1 MSVNELGLTTNFY
14 IVVLLWVARTIIL
27 AFICALLAWLGVR
40 VLDALTPHI
49 PKRERIGENP
59 VSVGMFIAGFFILI
73 GLVIHGAV
81 TGPVLIGAGVLESLI
96 DPRRLGLIAISFIV
110 SLFLGIAL
118 LRIIDK
124 LTPKIPFGNIRES
137 PIAVGIYILGYL
149 IFFGLIIHAALTTPL

>member
-1 MSVNELGLTTNFY
+1 MSVNELGLATTFY

-27 AFICALLAWLGVR
+27 AFICAFLAWLGVR
-40 VLDALTPHI
+40 VLDALTPRI
-49 PKRERIGENP
+49 PKREKIGENP

-73 GLVIHGAV
+73 GLVIHGTV
-81 TGPVLIGAGVLESLI
+81 TGPVIIGAGILESLI

-124 LTPKIPFGNIRES
+124 LTPKIPFGSIRES
-137 PIAVGIYILGYL
+137 PIAVGIYMLGYL
-149 IFFGLIIHAALTTPL
+149 VFFGLIIHAALTTPL